1 MKSSIKTLL
10 SYTLSFLLLS
20 ALFHID
26 HLDHDHHE
34 GYSICDVSCNDEG
47 HHSSSHHCEKCLNK
61 TNRLMVQASA
71 DVHLNVHHLSI
82 YSLNESSKN
91 TLLTFKLYSRPPPN
105 LL

>member
-1 MKSSIKTLL
+1 MNNALKSFVSF
-10 SYTLSFLLLS
+10 SLSFFILS
-20 ALFHID
+20 VTLHLD

-61 TNRLMVQASA
+61 TNRLMIQASTDA
-71 DVHLNVHHLSI
+71 YPSVYYLST
-82 YSLNESSKN
+82 YSLNESSNN

>member
-10 SYTLSFLLLS
+10 SYTLSFILLS
-20 ALFHID
+20 AFFHID

-91 TLLTFKLYSRPPPN
+91 TLLTYKLYSRPPPK

>member
-1 MKSSIKTLL
+1 MNNALKSFVSF
-10 SYTLSFLLLS
+10 SLSFFILS
-20 ALFHID
+20 VTLHID

-61 TNRLMVQASA
+61 TNRLMIQASTDA
-71 DVHLNVHHLSI
+71 YPSVHYLSI
-82 YSLNESSKN
+82 YSLNERSIN
-91 TLLTFKLYSRPPPN
+91 TLLTFKLYSRPPPD